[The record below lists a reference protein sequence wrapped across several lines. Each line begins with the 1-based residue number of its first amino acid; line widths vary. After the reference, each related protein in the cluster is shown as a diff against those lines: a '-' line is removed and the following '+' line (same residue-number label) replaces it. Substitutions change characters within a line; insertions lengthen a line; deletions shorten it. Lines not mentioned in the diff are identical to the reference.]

1 MSRGADRVKAT
12 WHPARR
18 VLAVRTDNLGDVLM
32 TTPALAA
39 LKATL
44 RCHLT
49 LLASPAGTAAV
60 PHLPC
65 VDDAIAVRAPWSK
78 QARPDALDAIVRR
91 VREGRF
97 DAGVIFTTCTQSAL
111 PAATVLALAGVPL
124 RLAHAREN
132 PYALLTDWVRDDA
145 PPFREHEVER
155 QLSLVRA
162 IGVAAPLPR
171 LRFALRR
178 DDAVAARARLQAAGV
193 LPARP
198 YVALHAGASA
208 PSRRYAP
215 ERFGAAAARIAAV
228 GALPV
233 VVLGSE
239 EDRGTV
245 EAVVRAAAS
254 VDVRPLAGA
263 LSLGE
268 LAAVIAE
275 SRLLVCNNSG
285 PAHLAAALRT
295 PVVQLYALTNPQ
307 HTPWGTPARVLNRD
321 VPCRNCLKSVCPQPV
336 HACLDVAPGAVADA
350 AIELLTG
357 VRPAAPVAELR
368 RAA

>member
-1 MSRGADRVKAT
+1 MSASPVNAAWRR
-12 WHPARR
+12 ARR

-49 LLASPAGTAAV
+49 LLASPSGAAAA

-65 VDDAIAVRAPWSK
+65 VDETIAVAAPWSK
-78 QARPDALDAIVRR
+78 QSRYDPLDAIVRR
-91 VREGRF
+91 VRDGRF
-97 DAGVIFTTCTQSAL
+97 DAAVIFTTSTQCAL
-111 PAATVLALAGVPL
+111 PAATLLALAGVPL

-132 PYALLTDWVRDDA
+132 PYALLTDWVRDDGDRFA
-145 PPFREHEVER
+145 QHEVER
-155 QLSLVRA
+155 QLALVRS
-162 IGVAAPLPR
+162 IGADGGLPR

-193 LPARP
+193 APGRP
-198 YVALHAGASA
+198 YVALHPGASA

-215 ERFGAAAARIAAV
+215 ERFGAAAASIAADT
-228 GALPV
+228 GMPV
-233 VVLGSE
+233 VVLGGDD
-239 EDRGTV
+239 DRAAV
-245 EAVVRAAAS
+245 ETVVRGATSPA
-254 VDVRPLAGA
+254 VRALAGT
-263 LSLGE
+263 LTLGE

-275 SRLLVCNNSG
+275 ARLLVCNNSG

-321 VPCRNCLKSVCPQPV
+321 VPCRNCLQSVCPQPT
-336 HACLDVAPGAVADA
+336 HACLDVPAEAVAA
-350 AIELLTG
+350 AACELLTG
-357 VRPAAPVAELR
+357 ERSVSHRPELR